1 MRQAQAQAQSRSYLA
16 PSLSVGLH
24 LLVLTAGIVAWPWL
38 KTPVKIVQVT
48 PVTVISTGPIT
59 DVSAAIQADRP
70 LDAATE
76 SPVPDAP
83 PQVQPAPPMPSVT
96 PPSPATNQTPSPPV
110 PTKTAPA
117 AKPVTPSLVK
127 PSVQKP
133 PPGLD
138 LDALANS
145 VRAVTPQPKRPS
157 SAAKGPSQSQTDLV
171 MRPAVGAGRG
181 ASVDIMQAISARLAR
196 RWNPNCGV
204 EGAANI
210 VVKVRLTLSPSGRLI
225 RANLVDEQ
233 RVLQSGD
240 AVLQAAGT
248 RALTAVARAAPYA
261 ELPAETYA
269 DWKSFVVSFDAR
281 QICRGY

>member
-1 MRQAQAQAQSRSYLA
+1 M
-16 PSLSVGLH
+16 
-24 LLVLTAGIVAWPWL
+24 
-38 KTPVKIVQVT
+38 
-48 PVTVISTGPIT
+48 
-59 DVSAAIQADRP
+59 
-70 LDAATE
+70 DAATE
-76 SPVPDAP
+76 NPVTEAPPEVQPSPPVPA
-83 PQVQPAPPMPSVT
+83 VTQPK
-96 PPSPATNQTPSPPV
+96 PAISQTPSPSL

-117 AKPVTPSLVK
+117 LKPVTPSLVM

-133 PPGLD
+133 ISGLD
-138 LDALANS
+138 LDALANT
-145 VRAVTPQPKRPS
+145 VRAVTPAPKHAS

-181 ASVDIMQAISARLAR
+181 SSVDIMQAISARLAR
-196 RWNPNCGV
+196 LWNPNCGV

-210 VVKVRLTLSPSGRLI
+210 VVKVRLTLSPSGQLI

>member
-1 MRQAQAQAQSRSYLA
+1 MRQAQSRSYIA
-16 PSLSVGLH
+16 PSLSIGLH
-24 LLVLTAGIVAWPWL
+24 LLVLAAGVVAWPWL
-38 KTPVKIVQVT
+38 RTPVKIVQVT

-59 DVSAAIQADRP
+59 DVSAAIEADRP

-76 SPVPDAP
+76 DSVPDAP
-83 PQVQPAPPMPSVT
+83 PEVQPAPPVPAVT
-96 PPSPATNQTPSPPV
+96 QPKPAVSQTPSPPV

-117 AKPVTPSLVK
+117 LKPVMPSLIK
-127 PSVQKP
+127 PSMQKP
-133 PPGLD
+133 LPGLD
-138 LDALANS
+138 LDALANT
-145 VRAVTPQPKRPS
+145 VRAATPAPKQAS
-157 SAAKGPSQSQTDLV
+157 SATKGPSQSQTDLV

-181 ASVDIMQAISARLAR
+181 SSVDIMQAISARLAR
-196 RWNPNCGV
+196 LWNPNCGV

-248 RALTAVARAAPYA
+248 RALTAVARAAPYG